1 MTSPAKRLL
10 ALPTAA
16 ALLIVAIVHLI
27 DGPGSLEDTF
37 YLGALE
43 LALAAIG
50 VPLALVLIVQPA
62 RAVWIAIIAFM
73 SFALALYIASRTIGL
88 PDATDDVGN
97 WGETLGVL
105 NLAGEIAVIAL
116 ASAGLWLTHSERS

>member
-1 MTSPAKRLL
+1 MTIPAARLL

-16 ALLIVAIVHLI
+16 ALLVVAVVHLI

-43 LALAAIG
+43 LALAAIS

-88 PDATDDVGN
+88 PDATDDLGN